1 MKTVDQNHLTIG
13 KASRILGVSTGTLRR
28 WELSGQ
34 IEPIRTPA
42 GHRRYSRAQID
53 SIAREMK
60 IVNSGDGKSLIVLL
74 ASSEDR
80 VECLNNYCLSIG
92 CASSVVIRV
101 NQDTAEDYRE
111 NARLAEFLI
120 KDQVDRIIVCTMDEM
135 NMVESFVLALVKRA
149 RVEILITNT
158 EEQSN

>member
-34 IEPIRTPA
+34 IEPIRTPS

-53 SIAREMK
+53 SIAREM
-60 IVNSGDGKSLIVLL
+60 NGSSGKSLIALL
-74 ASSEDR
+74 ASSEHQ
-80 VECLNNYCLSIG
+80 VECLKHYCLSIG

-111 NARLAEFLI
+111 NARLAELLI
-120 KDQVDRIIVCTMDEM
+120 KDQVDRIIVCTIDDL

-158 EEQSN
+158 EQPN